1 MATSSRDR
9 DARLFLADPTFARHP
24 AALALRQLADQID
37 ARAAEGLSG
46 GDAVKAVPARERAA
60 VAALLGFADSAV
72 AVALQDVAGTLLSMQ
87 PTIERGM
94 NALEREAATVEA
106 TEARIAAEKRV
117 DLSTVSQWAA
127 FTEFAKTPVALT
139 LVSILSLVLGAVLRE
154 CGVEPG
160 ASVATE
166 AASLEAISEFP

>member
-1 MATSSRDR
+1 MP
-9 DARLFLADPTFARHP
+9 DPIFARHP

-37 ARAAEGLSG
+37 ARAAEGLNGS
-46 GDAVKAVPARERAA
+46 DAVKAVPARERAA

-94 NALEREAATVEA
+94 NALEREAATEEA
-106 TEARIAAEKRV
+106 AEARVAAEKRA
-117 DLSTVSQWAA
+117 DLSTISQWTA

-139 LVSILSLVLGAVLRE
+139 LVSLLSLVLGAVLRE
-154 CGVEPG
+154 CGVAPG
-160 ASVATE
+160 ATVANE
-166 AASLEAISEFP
+166 AASLEIISELP